1 MKYITKI
8 VSSVD
13 VIIVDLNVTP
23 VSFVEFI
30 YRTTKGLID
39 KTITIVL
46 ISNLMTWAETNI
58 KVSESLIDKLKVVNT
73 DEEDEVAYKINYAE
87 VFKYLRSPLPED
99 INEEAAA
106 AHYKKLIKE
115 FELDEATILELCE

>member
-39 KTITIVL
+39 KTITVVL

-58 KVSESLIDKLKVVNT
+58 KVSESLVDKLKVVNT

-99 INEEAAA
+99 INEDAAA
-106 AHYKKLIKE
+106 EHYKKLIKE